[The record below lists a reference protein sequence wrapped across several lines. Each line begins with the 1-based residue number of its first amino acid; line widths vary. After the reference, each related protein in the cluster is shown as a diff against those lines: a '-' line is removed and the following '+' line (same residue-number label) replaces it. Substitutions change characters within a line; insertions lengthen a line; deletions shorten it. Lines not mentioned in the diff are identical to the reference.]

1 MADPESGLSSGIM
14 SRIASVW
21 LRSWPIARLLRAQA
35 SASSVDT
42 GILHRLDPNRSLV
55 LVTPG
60 KGGPRIVSLNTAARN
75 GGLSLGELLSNA
87 RSKVLDLQ
95 VCDADPITDAK
106 ALQKLALWAMQYSPL
121 VTAWDQANG
130 ADGLFLNIT
139 GCAHLLG
146 GEERLLV
153 DLQHRLRSFGLY
165 PRLAVAD
172 TAGAA
177 WALARHCKRNLTILP
192 SRADADALSDAPC
205 AACRLPDEAVMVLL
219 RLGFRRSGEL
229 IDQPRAPFGTRFNT
243 TLLSR
248 LDQALGRAPEPLIP
262 VVPPPIYRAQMQFL
276 EPIMDQEQV
285 LQAATRL
292 LETLVQDL
300 TRDAVGARL
309 LRLLLFKMDGEA
321 VSLDLGLAAP
331 SRDARHIAQLIG
343 LRLYRL
349 QSAFE
354 TDFGFE
360 AAALHVLSAD
370 DMAEHHHQFAIS
382 RHMAAPEELARLV
395 DRLQQRLGDG
405 AVRQF
410 RALQSHIP
418 ERAVTKINGINL
430 TTAMT
435 ATLRAD
441 RRNRQACLRH
451 DEQACLRHD
460 EQACLRHDEDPSPTR
475 QTSVSSTRPVSV
487 SPTRPASVSPTRPA
501 SVSPTRRKAQS
512 GRPLQDKGWASIQGT
527 DPTSVLS
534 WAPDSSSGPRPLM
547 LLPRP
552 EAADVIALVTEGPP
566 RQFRWRGVLH
576 QVADSDGPERIAPEW
591 WRRKEETTRDY
602 YIVEDTAGRRFWL
615 FRAGLYDRETEAPQ
629 WFVHGVFE

>member
-60 KGGPRIVSLNTAARN
+60 KGGQRIVSLNTAARN

-121 VTAWDQANG
+121 VTAWDEANG

-139 GCAHLLG
+139 GCAHLFG

-153 DLQHRLRSFGLY
+153 DLQLRLRSFGLY
-165 PRLAVAD
+165 PRLAVAG

-177 WALARHCKRNLTILP
+177 WALARHGKRNLTIIPSGAEREALANLP
-192 SRADADALSDAPC
+192 LTAL
-205 AACRLPDEAVMVLL
+205 RLPDEAVMVLR

-262 VVPPPIYRAQMQFL
+262 VVPPPIYRAQVQFL

-370 DMAEHHHQFAIS
+370 DMAEHQHQFAIS
-382 RHMAAPEELARLV
+382 THTAAPEELARLV
-395 DRLQQRLGDG
+395 DRLQHRLGGG

-418 ERAVTKINGINL
+418 ERAVMKIKGFKL

-435 ATLRAD
+435 ATLRHD
-441 RRNRQACLRH
+441 RRDRQACLQH
-451 DEQACLRHD
+451 DEQSCLQQDEQACLRHD
-460 EQACLRHDEDPSPTR
+460 EPRRENPSPTR
-475 QTSVSSTRPVSV
+475 Q
-487 SPTRPASVSPTRPA
+487 ASVSPTRQA
-501 SVSPTRRKAQS
+501 SVSPTRQASVSTTRRKTRS
-512 GRPLQDKGWASIQGT
+512 NHPSQDKSGTMQGADVASL
-527 DPTSVLS
+527 LS
-534 WAPDSSSGPRPLM
+534 WVPEPSSGPRPLM
-547 LLPRP
+547 MLPRP
-552 EAADVIALVTEGPP
+552 EAADVVALVPEGPP

-576 QVADSDGPERIAPEW
+576 QVADSEGPERIAPEW
-591 WRRKEETTRDY
+591 WRRKEEATRDY

-615 FRAGLYDRETEAPQ
+615 FRAGLYDRETDAPQ
-629 WFVHGVFE
+629 WFVHGVFG

>member
-121 VTAWDQANG
+121 VTAWDHANG

-139 GCAHLLG
+139 GCAHLFG

-153 DLQHRLRSFGLY
+153 DLQLRLCSFGLY

-172 TAGAA
+172 TPGAA
-177 WALARHCKRNLTILP
+177 WALARHGKHNVTIVPSGAEREALANLPL
-192 SRADADALSDAPC
+192 AAL
-205 AACRLPDEAVMVLL
+205 RLPDDALMVLR

-229 IDQPRAPFGTRFNT
+229 IDQPRAPFGTRFDT

-248 LDQALGRAPEPLIP
+248 LDQALSHAPEPLIP
-262 VVPPPIYRAQMQFL
+262 VVPPPIYRAQVQFL
-276 EPIMDQEQV
+276 EPILDQEQV
-285 LQAATRL
+285 LMAATRL

-300 TRDAVGARL
+300 SRDAVGARL

-331 SRDARHIAQLIG
+331 SREARHIAQLIG

-370 DMAEHHHQFAIS
+370 DMAEHQHQFAIS
-382 RHMAAPEELARLV
+382 THTAAPEELARLV
-395 DRLQQRLGDG
+395 DRLQHRLGGG

-418 ERAVTKINGINL
+418 ERAVMKIKGFKL

-435 ATLRAD
+435 ATLRHD
-441 RRNRQACLRH
+441 QRDRQACLRH

-460 EQACLRHDEDPSPTR
+460 RQACLRHDEQACLRHDKPRRENPSPTR
-475 QTSVSSTRPVSV
+475 RTGKTRSDHPS
-487 SPTRPASVSPTRPA
+487 
-501 SVSPTRRKAQS
+501 
-512 GRPLQDKGWASIQGT
+512 QDKNGTKQGADVASL
-527 DPTSVLS
+527 LS
-534 WAPDSSSGPRPLM
+534 WAPEPSSGPRPLM
-547 LLPRP
+547 MLPRP
-552 EAADVIALVTEGPP
+552 EAADVVALVPEGPP
-566 RQFRWRGVLH
+566 
-576 QVADSDGPERIAPEW
+576 
-591 WRRKEETTRDY
+591 
-602 YIVEDTAGRRFWL
+602 
-615 FRAGLYDRETEAPQ
+615 
-629 WFVHGVFE
+629 

>member
-21 LRSWPIARLLRAQA
+21 LRSWPIARLLKAQA

-42 GILHRLDPNRSLV
+42 RITHRLDPNRSLV

-60 KGGPRIVSLNTAARN
+60 KGGQRIVSLNTAARE
-75 GGLSLGELLSNA
+75 GGLRLGELLSNA

-95 VCDADPITDAK
+95 ICDADPIADAK

-121 VTAWDQANG
+121 VTAWDEANG

-139 GCAHLLG
+139 GCAHFFG
-146 GEERLLV
+146 GEEHLLA

-177 WALARHCKRNLTILP
+177 WALARHGKHNVTIVPSGAEREALANLPL
-192 SRADADALSDAPC
+192 AAL
-205 AACRLPDEAVMVLL
+205 RLPDDALMVLR

-229 IDQPRAPFGTRFNT
+229 IDQPRAPFGNRFDT

-248 LDQALGRAPEPLIP
+248 LDQALGHAPEPLIP
-262 VVPPPIYRAQMQFL
+262 VVPPPIYRAQVQFL
-276 EPIMDQEQV
+276 EPILDQEQV
-285 LQAATRL
+285 LMAATRL
-292 LETLVQDL
+292 LEMLVQDL
-300 TRDAVGARL
+300 SRDAMGARL

-331 SRDARHIAQLIG
+331 SREARHIAQLIG

-370 DMAEHHHQFAIS
+370 DMAEHQHQFTIS

-460 EQACLRHDEDPSPTR
+460 EQACLRHDEQACLRHDEQACLRHDKQACLRHDKQACLRHDEDPSPTR
-475 QTSVSSTRPVSV
+475 QTGVSPTRQASV
-487 SPTRPASVSPTRPA
+487 SPTRPASVSPTRQASVSPTRQA

-512 GRPLQDKGWASIQGT
+512 GRPLQDKGGASIQGT

-552 EAADVIALVTEGPP
+552 EAADVIALVPEGPP

-591 WRRKEETTRDY
+591 WRR
-602 YIVEDTAGRRFWL
+602 
-615 FRAGLYDRETEAPQ
+615 
-629 WFVHGVFE
+629 

>member
-1 MADPESGLSSGIM
+1 
-14 SRIASVW
+14 
-21 LRSWPIARLLRAQA
+21 
-35 SASSVDT
+35 
-42 GILHRLDPNRSLV
+42 V

-121 VTAWDQANG
+121 VTAWDHANG

-139 GCAHLLG
+139 GCAHLFG

-153 DLQHRLRSFGLY
+153 DLQLRLRSFGLY
-165 PRLAVAD
+165 PRLAVAG

-177 WALARHCKRNLTILP
+177 WALARHGKRNLTIIPSGAEREALANLP
-192 SRADADALSDAPC
+192 LTAL
-205 AACRLPDEAVMVLL
+205 RLPDEAVMVLR

-370 DMAEHHHQFAIS
+370 DMAEHQHQFAIS
-382 RHMAAPEELARLV
+382 THTAAPEELARLV
-395 DRLQQRLGDG
+395 DRLQHRLGGG

-418 ERAVTKINGINL
+418 ERAVMKIKGFKL

-435 ATLRAD
+435 ATLRHD
-441 RRNRQACLRH
+441 RRDRQACLQHDEKSCLRHDEQACLQHDEQSCLRH

-460 EQACLRHDEDPSPTR
+460 EQACLRHDEPRRENPSPTR
-475 QTSVSSTRPVSV
+475 Q
-487 SPTRPASVSPTRPA
+487 ASVSPTRQA
-501 SVSPTRRKAQS
+501 SVSPTRRKTRS
-512 GRPLQDKGWASIQGT
+512 NHPSQDKSGTMQGADVASL
-527 DPTSVLS
+527 LS
-534 WAPDSSSGPRPLM
+534 WAPEPSSGPRPLM
-547 LLPRP
+547 MLPRP
-552 EAADVIALVTEGPP
+552 EAADVVALVPEGPP

-576 QVADSDGPERIAPEW
+576 QVADSEGPERIAPEW
-591 WRRKEETTRDY
+591 WRRKEEATRDY

-615 FRAGLYDRETEAPQ
+615 FRAGLYDRETDAPQ
-629 WFVHGVFE
+629 WFVHGVFG